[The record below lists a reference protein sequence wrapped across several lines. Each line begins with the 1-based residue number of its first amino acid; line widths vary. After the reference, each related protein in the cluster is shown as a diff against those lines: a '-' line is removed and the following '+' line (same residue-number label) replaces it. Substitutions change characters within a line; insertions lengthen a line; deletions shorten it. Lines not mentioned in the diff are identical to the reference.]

1 MVLAALTPQ
10 PDPGRRSGDLT
21 RPSPS
26 SAIIRLVKLVNWIP
40 TFQHPTE
47 KQGCYCN
54 PPYFHLGTSAS
65 RRFLLDVNAR
75 TLESLP

>member
-1 MVLAALTPQ
+1 MDGLHSGPRAP
-10 PDPGRRSGDLT
+10 RRMTGDLT
-21 RPSPS
+21 RPPPS
-26 SAIIRLVKLVNWIP
+26 LAIIRLVKLVNWTP

-47 KQGCYCN
+47 KQRYWCN

-65 RRFLLDVNAR
+65 RRFLLDVNSR